1 MNIEIE
7 RWSTDRLREYKNN
20 SRIHSED
27 QVSEVANS
35 IKEFGFVNPILVDE
49 NDTIIAGHC
58 RLRAAKNLGM
68 EDVPVVVLAHLDPE
82 QRIALTIADNKLAIN
97 SMWDEGL
104 LKDELAYLLEHD
116 FDISLIGFTEQEYE
130 SLSLAYGDATP
141 SAIDEK
147 LNDMALDVPRGIQ
160 VEFSEDRYEEGRLAF
175 AELRASNHLVGNAIL
190 DALASK

>member
-68 EDVPVVVLAHLDPE
+68 EEVPVVVLAHLDPE
-82 QRIALTIADNKLAIN
+82 QRIALTIADNK
-97 SMWDEGL
+97 S
-104 LKDELAYLLEHD
+104 
-116 FDISLIGFTEQEYE
+116 SC
-130 SLSLAYGDATP
+130 LST
-141 SAIDEK
+141 IC
-147 LNDMALDVPRGIQ
+147 VPVVTSSGVGIQ
-160 VEFSEDRYEEGRLAF
+160 RV
-175 AELRASNHLVGNAIL
+175 N
-190 DALASK
+190 